1 MSKNVHIIQKQ
12 RYEIRTTKQRT
23 AMDIQNMIGEINTH
37 YILPILAEKLDSY
50 FLSDEVVTIE
60 KLELDIGKIKSDASD
75 DEWVK
80 RIFEDLDR
88 KLRSRKAIENKNERK
103 QRKKHLI
110 ESWLFF
116 LKNGMLPADCIYKSL
131 DEIKKELLTLNDNGK
146 ELLRIFLFYEL
157 SDDVITRL
165 VANAEYETI
174 KIHLELF
181 FPGVGIDWL
190 NTRIAEA
197 VLEIKNKTSTSTTS
211 ENFYSHLL
219 WHHIIRYFIFNKD
232 KINSKEKIIQQLIT
246 RTTKLKE
253 IDRLNLPELEEK
265 DSIEKQVHDL
275 EKLTDKINDRSIEKE
290 SVFISNAG
298 ICLLAPWLPSFFKEV
313 GLVIENNFID
323 KWKQQHAIYLLHYLV
338 TYEEDPTEELLIFAK
353 LLCGWP
359 LQMPVMNSFQI
370 TEQEKDECEDLLR
383 SVIENWKALKN
394 TSIKGLQGSFL
405 QRFGKLI
412 QEEDQFVLQPE
423 QQSIDLLLEYVPWT
437 FRYIRLPWMKKA
449 VEIEWY

>member
-50 FLSDEVVTIE
+50 FLSDEVVTID
-60 KLELDIGKIKSDASD
+60 KLELDIGKIKNDAPD

-80 RIFEDLDR
+80 RIFENLDS
-88 KLRSRKAIENKNERK
+88 KLRSRKIMENKNERK
-103 QRKKHLI
+103 QREKHLI
-110 ESWLFF
+110 ESWSFF
-116 LKNGMLPADCIYKSL
+116 LRSGVLPASCIYKGL
-131 DEIKKELLTLNDNGK
+131 DEIKKELHTLNENGK
-146 ELLRIFLFYEL
+146 ELLRDFLFYEL

-165 VANAEYETI
+165 VANAEYEII

-181 FPGVGIDWL
+181 FSGINIDWL

-197 VLEIKNKTSTSTTS
+197 VLEIKDKTSASATSA
-211 ENFYSHLL
+211 NFYSHLL

-232 KINSKEKIIQQLIT
+232 KINSKEEIIRQLVT
-246 RTTKLKE
+246 KTTKLKA
-253 IDRLNLPELEEK
+253 IDRSNLPEFEEK

-275 EKLTDKINDRSIEKE
+275 EKLADEINDRSIEKE
-290 SVFISNAG
+290 NLFISNAG

-313 GLVIENNFID
+313 GLLIENNFID
-323 KWKQQHAIYLLHYLV
+323 RWKQQHAIYLLHYLV
-338 TYEEDPTEELLIFAK
+338 TYEDDPTEELLIFSK

-359 LQMPVMNSFQI
+359 LQMPVINSYKI
-370 TEQEKDECEDLLR
+370 TEQEKNECEDLLR

-394 TSIKGLQGSFL
+394 TSIEGLQGSFL
-405 QRFGKLI
+405 QRSGKLI
-412 QEEDQFVLQPE
+412 EQEEQFVLQLE

-437 FRYIRLPWMKKA
+437 FRYTRLPWMKKA